1 MASFYIKSIKA
12 VSKDNTVSTINFI
25 NGFNLVHGPSNTG
38 KTLVLNTIN
47 YLFGS
52 EKLEGLLNQEYVAME
67 IECGKDSISLKRY
80 IHKDKSKVYVSSS
93 ALEIES
99 GVYSTNSKAKNKL
112 SDIFLK
118 LIGMD
123 TFPIKIIKNENFMTQ
138 QLTWRSFL
146 HMFFLQESEIVRNES
161 ILLPKANTAKTA
173 FYSSLIYLINGENQE
188 VLEKE
193 ESPENIKLKNEAI
206 KNYVNNKLH
215 EISMQESKISEFI
228 KYTSKT
234 EIETKLNDAIDK
246 LKYENNNLST
256 LLEENKQL
264 IKLNNSLIKKR
275 EENSVSISNFKKLVK
290 QYKIDEN
297 RLLMVIESQSPIKI
311 FSEETTC
318 PFCESKIS
326 NNNISIDLNSAASEL
341 ENLKLKSKDLNDT
354 LNFLLTSDSSLEN
367 DINKNQSK
375 INANAKNINQIV
387 NPSIKKL
394 EEAIKEYN
402 MYFNLLAEKETLK
415 KLSSRWSKDLSMLDD
430 DKSSDN
436 KYRPIDRFPK
446 NFFFDISNILE
457 NILMS
462 CSFPNLDTA
471 RFDKTD
477 FDIIINGKSKSSQGK
492 GYRAYLNSILS
503 LSILKYL
510 EKNGTFTIPFF
521 IVDTPLLGLDEIVKE
536 SDIESKDIGDMRTSF
551 YEYLITEGYSRQ
563 FIVFDNNKDLPEI
576 DFKRKNINLIE
587 FTKSE
592 EFGRYGFLNN
602 VRD

>member
-67 IECGKDSISLKRY
+67 IECGKESISLKRY

-138 QLTWRSFL
+138 KLTWRSFL

-234 EIETKLNDAIDK
+234 VKSIILCKLN
-246 LKYENNNLST
+246 
-256 LLEENKQL
+256 
-264 IKLNNSLIKKR
+264 
-275 EENSVSISNFKKLVK
+275 
-290 QYKIDEN
+290 
-297 RLLMVIESQSPIKI
+297 
-311 FSEETTC
+311 
-318 PFCESKIS
+318 
-326 NNNISIDLNSAASEL
+326 
-341 ENLKLKSKDLNDT
+341 
-354 LNFLLTSDSSLEN
+354 
-367 DINKNQSK
+367 
-375 INANAKNINQIV
+375 
-387 NPSIKKL
+387 
-394 EEAIKEYN
+394 
-402 MYFNLLAEKETLK
+402 
-415 KLSSRWSKDLSMLDD
+415 
-430 DKSSDN
+430 
-436 KYRPIDRFPK
+436 
-446 NFFFDISNILE
+446 
-457 NILMS
+457 
-462 CSFPNLDTA
+462 
-471 RFDKTD
+471 
-477 FDIIINGKSKSSQGK
+477 
-492 GYRAYLNSILS
+492 
-503 LSILKYL
+503 
-510 EKNGTFTIPFF
+510 
-521 IVDTPLLGLDEIVKE
+521 
-536 SDIESKDIGDMRTSF
+536 
-551 YEYLITEGYSRQ
+551 
-563 FIVFDNNKDLPEI
+563 
-576 DFKRKNINLIE
+576 
-587 FTKSE
+587 
-592 EFGRYGFLNN
+592 
-602 VRD
+602 